1 MPQKNKKASMGYKTP
16 SEAFT
21 LAFSDNPS
29 SLLSPRKVRV
39 KSDRF
44 LNVANSRLNSVQ
56 DETRLRIGFKMR
68 TIAK

>member
-1 MPQKNKKASMGYKTP
+1 MPQENKKASMGYKTP

-21 LAFSDNPS
+21 LAFSDNPF

-44 LNVANSRLNSVQ
+44 LNVANSRLISVQ
-56 DETRLRIGFKMR
+56 DETQLRIGFQMR
-68 TIAK
+68 SIVE